1 MADDKLNVNPALPQ
15 DGDDTVTRKTIKLRP
30 AMMPGAP
37 VVTPAVSPRPAANT
51 DTGSIDLADDTQ
63 TRRTIKLK
71 PVSPIQVTPIA
82 PAPVAP
88 AAAPAAA
95 SAAPAAAAPVAE
107 PAAPAA
113 DGDDTVTR
121 KTIKLR
127 PAVPGAVPAAPAA
140 EPAAPA
146 AMEDSG
152 EKTIRIQRPVIKPVT
167 GPAVSPSPV
176 SAAPIP
182 AIKPAPQMPAVK
194 MPTLQKPESPA
205 AVPTQALPPP
215 TGVEEEYDETEFVPS
230 KACLIMSIIALI
242 CMIYSTLLITV
253 QFLDVTQNQKTAES
267 VSFLVPGSK

>member
-30 AMMPGAP
+30 AIMPGSP
-37 VVTPAVSPRPAANT
+37 VATPAVSPRPAANT
-51 DTGSIDLADDTQ
+51 DTGNIDLADDTQ

-71 PVSPIQVTPIA
+71 PVSPIHVTP
-82 PAPVAP
+82 PASPATPVAP
-88 AAAPAAA
+88 
-95 SAAPAAAAPVAE
+95 SAAAAP
-107 PAAPAA
+107 APAA

-127 PAVPGAVPAAPAA
+127 PAVPGAAAPAA
-140 EPAAPA
+140 TPAAAPA
-146 AMEDSG
+146 AASTAEDSG

-167 GPAVSPSPV
+167 GPAVSSSPV
-176 SAAPIP
+176 SAAP
-182 AIKPAPQMPAVK
+182 AVKSAPQMQSVK
-194 MPTLQKPESPA
+194 LPTFQKPESPA
-205 AVPTQALPPP
+205 AVPTHAPSSLLDAD
-215 TGVEEEYDETEFVPS
+215 EEYEAAEFVPS

-267 VSFLVPGSK
+267 VSFLVPDSK